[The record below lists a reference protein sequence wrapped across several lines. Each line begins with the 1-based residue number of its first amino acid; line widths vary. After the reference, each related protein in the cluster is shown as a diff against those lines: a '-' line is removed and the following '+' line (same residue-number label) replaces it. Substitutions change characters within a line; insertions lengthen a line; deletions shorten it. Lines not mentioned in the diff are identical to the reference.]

1 MNRHKL
7 PLMSRQEAQ
16 AVLTNF
22 MESFPYTF
30 RGYDKTVPEF
40 TQTDDQR
47 NVVMSAA
54 VTKRE
59 RKKWRNLDNI
69 TGFPNLQPNNRV
81 NVQYGTRG
89 ERRRQVSGR
98 S

>member
-7 PLMSRQEAQ
+7 PEMSKEEAREFYTRFWE
-16 AVLTNF
+16 L
-22 MESFPYTF
+22 FPYVY

-69 TGFPNLQPNNRV
+69 TGFHNLQPNNRV
-81 NVQYGTRG
+81 NVQYSVRG
-89 ERRRQVSGR
+89 ERRRQVNGR